1 MPERQTT
8 TIAVVN
14 EKGGCGKSTTS
25 VNLAAGLALEGHP
38 TCLVDLDQQVNT
50 TQTFA
55 IDPDELPKEG
65 RFSALDI
72 FLGKKRAI
80 DIEIPFPDRFEGRL
94 TLIPGSRGLGSV
106 HHRLEATMQA
116 ELMEKSHSIIVADEL
131 RAEHRQRLKR
141 SLGSLKGR
149 RDFVI
154 LDTPGDLGFQ
164 VTTALIAAD
173 YYLIPVF
180 PSGYDLQGLDALTAS
195 IAKVREKLN
204 PSLKF
209 LGVLF
214 GRVDGRAR
222 LDADIKANLEEH
234 LGREHVLQTI
244 ISNSVRVRE
253 APLHNET
260 IFEYDPTDKTAEQF
274 KALTR
279 EVLDKLEVQTGEP
292 VVTMQPQAPPVAVA
306 AERDPSADD
315 TELTPGVQEK
325 EVGNA

>member
-1 MPERQTT
+1 MPDSQTI
-8 TIAVVN
+8 TIAIVN

-25 VNLAAGLALEGHP
+25 VNLAAGLALSGHP
-38 TCLVDLDQQVNT
+38 TCLVDLDQQCNT
-50 TQTFA
+50 TLTFA

-80 DIEIPFPDRFEGRL
+80 DIEIPFPDRFDGRL
-94 TLIPGSRGLGSV
+94 ALIPGSRGLGSV

-116 ELMEKSHSIIVADEL
+116 DLMEKSNSIIVADEL
-131 RAEHRQRLKR
+131 RDEHRQRLKR
-141 SLGSLKGR
+141 SLGSLRGQR
-149 RDFVI
+149 NFVI

-204 PSLKF
+204 PDLQF

-214 GRVDGRAR
+214 GRVDGRTR
-222 LDADIKANLEEH
+222 LDSDIKANLQEH
-234 LGREHVLQTI
+234 LGREHVLEST

-260 IFEYDPTDKTAEQF
+260 IFEYDPNDRTAAQF
-274 KALTR
+274 KSLTQ
-279 EVLDKLEVQTGEP
+279 ELLAKLGERAPEP
-292 VVTMQPQAPPVAVA
+292 VVTLQPQGTVEQPAPATEA
-306 AERDPSADD
+306 GQGSQPSL
-315 TELTPGVQEK
+315 EGQPR